1 MEKHEQGSYDVS
13 LEKQLHARVFPFFSQ
28 KFLLISPDP
37 TEESLPPRDFC
48 ALE

>member
-13 LEKQLHARVFPFFSQ
+13 LEKQLHARVFTFFSKKLQ
-28 KFLLISPDP
+28 ISPVP
-37 TEESLPPRDFC
+37 TEALPPRDFC